1 MSRKDTSS
9 TYALEVLTLPMA
21 CSKSS
26 RESLRRESRSR
37 RNAFHFSDVE
47 LFSNTFY
54 RNSLLCRNISLS
66 GCPAKR
72 NFVVKLEM
80 RFCETA
86 TSPNVIAYPP
96 LASLFNQ
103 RRGQHL
109 VSSLFT
115 SCLRSVANL
124 DFRID
129 EFKINLPEKLT
140 GNEYLVFWVYN
151 VSTKTKRKTLSLMH
165 SKGNSPNFAA
175 EDPHNPDSSPMSEI
189 FGCALLPLCPDRE
202 KAYLLENN
210 LHHIKIQYTAKPMIV
225 GDYPPGTL
233 MFEKIDV
240 DESQAASSKHSKIIK
255 RVTSLENIS
264 KTALAKKTSTGTSST
279 FELPQL
285 HVSTFSLSSVHS
297 QNPALHQLLS
307 NNPYIP
313 YPLTT
318 LREKQ
323 TFARDNLD
331 ELIDVLSNKP
341 KLLESHMFSPMY
353 LIEQKWKD
361 LLAQVNRCGD
371 LQELNSHLFRI
382 IRQVWRRLVVGTG
395 EPSLLW
401 ADPSANIP
409 LRLQSFATLL
419 FLISNVADFQ
429 SKSGLTQLDK
439 KSKWDLDSLG
449 NVVALALDEGE
460 LFGATNMLLE
470 EDYYI
475 KINEEV
481 TFASRENQE
490 KNSQAN
496 PIVFE
501 HMIHRKGST
510 TPESLRSPDNARDFT
525 AMLKNY
531 AAVDTDNIVS
541 KGGHGRRNNS
551 SSLANIFDTPQ
562 DYSGRRRGIQGLND
576 SIDDIDINLQ
586 RGDLASQ
593 SSFGFNFSAGRNK
606 FNTFGGLSG
615 GLSSLSTIN
624 ESRHSVSSIIEE
636 ADEEDEPFDV
646 RKNTDNL
653 SAFTNKQ
660 MRIPKVSSVESLT
673 IDEEIIIKSPSS
685 LASDNNEFQFSPSPV
700 VKQMRIPRLSSS
712 SSNDSGPTKQMR
724 IPRISSI
731 SSDSSGGDSRPITPP
746 KQMRIPRV
754 SSGPSDVGSDS
765 QLQMRMSQN
774 SSAPSD
780 TSKDTAANLDD
791 EGMYAKIGK
800 QMGEI
805 RFQNKDMWGEEK
817 PVGAVHTSVRRAG
830 PGHRKRRNLCSID
843 LRLPAFDN
851 LLEDEQQLEDKFF
864 EKIELELE
872 NTSVPVTENSPPSR
886 KASAHRRRESP
897 GGSLDFSYTLKDS
910 VPPLP
915 LRDYVK
921 RIDCLRSG
929 ISGKWW
935 PFLYEVII
943 YQWTALLIE
952 HKTDLKRGMKNDI
965 TYEIADH
972 KRGMK
977 NDIPYE
983 IAISDSFDEAKEFT
997 KNGMSITCAPF
1008 LFQIIKK
1015 SLSWRVHS
1023 VINANDSALGEWRR
1037 VSLDRNIKLELEKLI
1052 SVVTDACIDSRN
1064 FGKVAYIFYF

>member
-1 MSRKDTSS
+1 
-9 TYALEVLTLPMA
+9 
-21 CSKSS
+21 
-26 RESLRRESRSR
+26 
-37 RNAFHFSDVE
+37 
-47 LFSNTFY
+47 
-54 RNSLLCRNISLS
+54 
-66 GCPAKR
+66 
-72 NFVVKLEM
+72 
-80 RFCETA
+80 
-86 TSPNVIAYPP
+86 
-96 LASLFNQ
+96 
-103 RRGQHL
+103 
-109 VSSLFT
+109 
-115 SCLRSVANL
+115 
-124 DFRID
+124 
-129 EFKINLPEKLT
+129 
-140 GNEYLVFWVYN
+140 
-151 VSTKTKRKTLSLMH
+151 MH
-165 SKGNSPNFAA
+165 SKGNSPNFSA

-189 FGCALLPLCPDRE
+189 FGCALLPLCPDHE
-202 KAYLLENN
+202 KAYLIENN
-210 LHHIKIQYTAKPMIV
+210 SHHIKIQYTAKPMIV

-240 DESQAASSKHSKIIK
+240 DGSQAASSKHSKMMK

-264 KTALAKKTSTGTSST
+264 KTALAKVTSSGTSST
-279 FELPQL
+279 FELPHL

-297 QNPALHQLLS
+297 QNPILHQLLS
-307 NNPYIP
+307 NDPYIP

-323 TFARDNLD
+323 TFAKENLD
-331 ELIDVLSNKP
+331 ELINVLSNKP

-371 LQELNSHLFRI
+371 LQELNSHLLRI

-449 NVVALALDEGE
+449 NVVALALDEGD
-460 LFGATNMLLE
+460 LFGATNMVLE

-475 KINEEV
+475 NVNEEV
-481 TFASRENQE
+481 TFTSRENQE
-490 KNSQAN
+490 KNSQVN
-496 PIVFE
+496 PIVIK
-501 HMIHRKGST
+501 HMIDRKVST
-510 TPESLRSPDNARDFT
+510 TPESLRSPDNTRDFT

-551 SSLANIFDTPQ
+551 LSLANIFDTPQ
-562 DYSGRRRGIQGLND
+562 DYSGRRRGGIQGFND

-615 GLSSLSTIN
+615 GLSSLSTIT

-660 MRIPKVSSVESLT
+660 MRIPKVFSGESLK
-673 IDEEIIIKSPSS
+673 IDEEIVIKSPSS
-685 LASDNNEFQFSPSPV
+685 LASDNNEFQFLPSPV

-724 IPRISSI
+724 IPRISSM
-731 SSDSSGGDSRPITPP
+731 SSDSSGSESRPITPP

-774 SSAPSD
+774 SSGPSD
-780 TSKDTAANLDD
+780 TSKDIQGKSSTAANLDE

-800 QMGEI
+800 QIGEI

-817 PVGAVHTSVRRAG
+817 PVGAIHTSVRRAG

-851 LLEDEQQLEDKFF
+851 LLEDEQQLEDKLF

-872 NTSVPVTENSPPSR
+872 NTSFPVTENSRPSR
-886 KASAHRRRESP
+886 KASTHRRRESP

-929 ISGKWW
+929 RSGKWW

-943 YQWTALLIE
+943 YQWAALLIE
-952 HKTDLKRGMKNDI
+952 HKT
-965 TYEIADH
+965 DH

-983 IAISDSFDEAKEFT
+983 VAISDSFGEARKIT
-997 KNGMSITCAPF
+997 KSGMTITCAPF

-1015 SLSWRVHS
+1015 SLSWRIHS
-1023 VINANDSALGEWRR
+1023 VINANVTALGEWRR

-1064 FGKVAYIFYF
+1064 FGKVAFILFLISTEIIQ